1 MERRLGVEINNRANQ
16 FRVIGSPKTVELAA
30 RILND
35 IYAASEDEHI
45 TKEKVHFF
53 MQGANVDEAVE
64 KELPNDI
71 ALNLKRG
78 VIRGRTT
85 NQKLYL
91 NNIQEHDV
99 NFGIGPAGTG
109 KTYLAVACAV
119 AALEQDQVRRI
130 VLVRPAVEAGE
141 KRLAEGE

>member
-1 MERRLGVEINNRANQ
+1 MLFTPLDNDRLANLCGPFDEHLRQMERRLGVEINNRANQ

-109 KTYLAVACAV
+109 KT
-119 AALEQDQVRRI
+119 
-130 VLVRPAVEAGE
+130 
-141 KRLAEGE
+141 